1 MFLKESTSGHL
12 VEVVSLQDLFDPYQA
27 SLKGRSHFGEE
38 LQDEELFTKQGLRF
52 PSGEALPRCWLEPHY
67 RDHELKR

>member
-1 MFLKESTSGHL
+1 MFLKESASGHL
-12 VEVVSLQDLFDPYQA
+12 VEVVNLQDLFDPYQA
-27 SLKGRSHFGEE
+27 ELIGRSHFGEE
-38 LQDEELFTKQGLRF
+38 LQDAEPFAKQRLRF